1 MIMYYNICESS
12 LRTLKYIW
20 DIIIVLIAF
29 ILFPQ
34 SIYSPVDLK
43 YSTEQRKLVSSILH
57 ELKTR
62 KPRYLIQKG

>member
-1 MIMYYNICESS
+1 MIMYYNTCESS
-12 LRTLKYIW
+12 LRTLKHIW
-20 DIIIVLIAF
+20 DIIIVVIAF
-29 ILFPQ
+29 IFFPQ

-43 YSTEQRKLVSSILH
+43 YSTEKRKHVSSILY